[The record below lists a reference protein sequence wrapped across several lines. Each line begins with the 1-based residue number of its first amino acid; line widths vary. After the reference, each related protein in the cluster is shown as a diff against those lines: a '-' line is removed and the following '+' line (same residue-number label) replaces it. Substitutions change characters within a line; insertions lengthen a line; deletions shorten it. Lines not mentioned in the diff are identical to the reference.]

1 MSQVLVPR
9 LSFKNDRI
17 SEDITCKI
25 FNAKTGNKSNAGTP
39 INEFSPFLN
48 LILINFCIKNV
59 CYAVISIIR
68 GKNDLP

>member
-48 LILINFCIKNV
+48 LGLNFDKLLYKECMLSSNINNTWKE
-59 CYAVISIIR
+59 
-68 GKNDLP
+68 